1 MSYAFV
7 VESGPRAGMR
17 LPFQPYAP
25 VVLGRG
31 SGADLVLPLDRLVS
45 RHHARVE
52 VLPDGVY
59 VHDIAGRGT
68 TSVNG
73 LVIRWA
79 RLSPGNVIRLGNT
92 LLRLVYEGQER
103 KAIAGADDIAMY
115 EVVDAALYHRG
126 PLPPVSSRRPGSPMG
141 EEKTA
146 SVIGADPVLEPH
158 TCTDCRA
165 IGSASPAPELWD
177 AAWLCPSCR
186 QQHRQPHPDLPARIG
201 AFEVLRTLHHGEV
214 HTLEVA
220 SIPHG
225 LHAVAK
231 LLPTSDVE
239 PKVMERFLRE
249 QRIMTTL
256 HHPNI
261 VRCYAV
267 GDVAGRPFLVFEFLP
282 GGTAMS
288 LDGAAE
294 PVHDMLW
301 LGADIF
307 RALGYAH
314 DLGIVHRDVSPT
326 NVMLCRKGRDAG
338 LRAKLADFGLAKS
351 KIDLQGAAVTL
362 AGEAGGSTLTMSP
375 EQVHN
380 FIQVNPSADLYAA
393 AATLFFLLTGD
404 TPLALPCPLHEAPPH
419 VRREAVA
426 NPARRSLGDV
436 RPDLPLGVIKLLD
449 GLLTYDPSLRQRM
462 HAKEIAVALSEM
474 AERLAHEAAPA
485 RQGDARG
492 QASNSGELSK
502 ERFAAAVETLRHCAN
517 LLDDYAQIAAAEVR
531 AASDANDGPRV
542 ERAMGWHQ
550 RVQQDL
556 ESVVARWE
564 ELRSLVPPDA

>member
-31 SGADLVLPLDRLVS
+31 SGADLILPLDQLVS
-45 RHHARVE
+45 RLHARVE

-59 VHDIAGRGT
+59 IHDIAGRRT

-73 LVIRWA
+73 LVIQWA
-79 RLSPGNVIRLGNT
+79 RLAPGNVVRLGNT

-115 EVVDAALYHRG
+115 EVVDAARYHRG

-141 EEKTA
+141 EGTA
-146 SVIGADPVLEPH
+146 VSVIGVDPAPEAL
-158 TCTDCRA
+158 TCSDCRA
-165 IGSASPAPELWD
+165 IGSAPPAPDLWD
-177 AAWLCPSCR
+177 AAWLCPNCR
-186 QQHRQPHPDLPARIG
+186 QQHRQQHPDLPARIG
-201 AFEVLRTLHHGEV
+201 AFEVLRPLHQGAYTV
-214 HTLEVA
+214 LEVVSMA
-220 SIPHG
+220 HG

-231 LLPTSDVE
+231 LLPASDVE

-256 HHPNI
+256 LHPNV
-261 VRCYAV
+261 VRCYEI
-267 GDVAGRPFLVFEFLP
+267 GDVAGSPFLVFEFLP
-282 GGTAMS
+282 GGSAMS
-288 LDGAAE
+288 LDGPVE

-314 DLGIVHRDVSPT
+314 DLGIVHRDVSPA
-326 NVMLCRKGRDAG
+326 NVMLCRKGRDSG

-351 KIDLQGAAVTL
+351 RIDLQGATVTL
-362 AGEAGGSTLTMSP
+362 AGEAGGSVLTMSP
-375 EQVHN
+375 EHIHN
-380 FIQVNPSADLYAA
+380 FIQVTPSADIYSA

-404 TPLALPCPLHEAPPH
+404 TPLALPCPLHEAAPH
-419 VRREAVA
+419 VRREAVL

-436 RPDLPLGVIKLLD
+436 RASLPLGVIKLLD
-449 GLLTYDPSLRQRM
+449 GLLAYDPSLRQRM
-462 HAKEIAVALSEM
+462 HAKEIAVALSEV
-474 AERLAHEAAPA
+474 AERHAHEAAPA

-492 QASNSGELSK
+492 QASSRGEMSK

-531 AASDANDGPRV
+531 AASEANDPARV
-542 ERAMGWHQ
+542 ERAMAWHQ